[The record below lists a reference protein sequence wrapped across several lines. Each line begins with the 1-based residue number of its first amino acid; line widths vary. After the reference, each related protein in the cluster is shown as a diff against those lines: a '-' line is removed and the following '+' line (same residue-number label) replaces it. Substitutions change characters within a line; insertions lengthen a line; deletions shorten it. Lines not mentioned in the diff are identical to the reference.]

1 VCEWVGLCH
10 HVYFSS
16 FLGPSSICI
25 FIFFYSDEFVLV
37 LSYYIYFIIIPWKPV
52 CFQMRDRSRVD
63 LNGKGGGRNWE
74 E

>member
-1 VCEWVGLCH
+1 
-10 HVYFSS
+10 
-16 FLGPSSICI
+16 
-25 FIFFYSDEFVLV
+25 